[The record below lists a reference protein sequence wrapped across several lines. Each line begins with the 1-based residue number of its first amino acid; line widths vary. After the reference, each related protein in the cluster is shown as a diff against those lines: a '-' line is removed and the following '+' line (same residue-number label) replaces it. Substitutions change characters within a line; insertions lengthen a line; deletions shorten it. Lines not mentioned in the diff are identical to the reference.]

1 MKKYNGLIAVS
12 VLVYILLAVAAGYG
26 VKHTA
31 GEKDQAWKVEINRI
45 YTSLSG
51 GAPLDKLNLHW
62 YDHVKRVTWL
72 SVEDAMEEAQG
83 ALFYE
88 EDNQLESEIKPLFE
102 NDRLKGYLRFDYQEP
117 EFDTGMLLVLV
128 QICLALLELF
138 LLALLRY
145 LKSRLIRPFQQLS
158 SLPQELA
165 CGHFKGIVKE
175 ENNKFFGRF
184 LWGIGQLKD
193 TLDASKKRQ
202 MELEK
207 EKKKLLLSLSHD
219 IKTPLGTIK
228 LYGNALENKM
238 YDSEAQRTR
247 AAHQIGVK
255 AEEIERYVEEIMK
268 TSREDI
274 LDIRIEEGEFY
285 LDQLMK
291 QVLATYGEKCRIRL
305 VELEVGAYEDRL
317 LKGDLQRAAEVLEN
331 LFENAF
337 KYGDG
342 RRIEITFFEED
353 YCQLIRVFNSGSVV
367 SDNDFNHIFESFFRA
382 GNSEGIPGTG
392 LGLYICREIMRKM
405 GGEIFA
411 QKEEG
416 GMAFVLVFG

>member
-1 MKKYNGLIAVS
+1 M
-12 VLVYILLAVAAGYG
+12 
-26 VKHTA
+26 
-31 GEKDQAWKVEINRI
+31 
-45 YTSLSG
+45 
-51 GAPLDKLNLHW
+51 
-62 YDHVKRVTWL
+62 
-72 SVEDAMEEAQG
+72 
-83 ALFYE
+83 
-88 EDNQLESEIKPLFE
+88 
-102 NDRLKGYLRFDYQEP
+102 
-117 EFDTGMLLVLV
+117 
-128 QICLALLELF
+128 
-138 LLALLRY
+138 
-145 LKSRLIRPFQQLS
+145 
-158 SLPQELA
+158 
-165 CGHFKGIVKE
+165 
-175 ENNKFFGRF
+175 
-184 LWGIGQLKD
+184 
-193 TLDASKKRQ
+193 
-202 MELEK
+202 EK

-331 LFENAF
+331 LFEDAF

-411 QKEEG
+411 QKRRAGWPLCWFLDRGEDMYWCG
-416 GMAFVLVFG
+416 LIIGKILF